1 VPGYNGTGMTPAK
14 PQRTVFF
21 VSDRTGITAE
31 LLGKTLLTQFP
42 DIEFHK
48 RTLPFVDTP
57 EKAQT
62 AVAEINDS
70 ARQDGIHPIVFSTL
84 IDEKLRARIAGAE
97 ALYLDLFADFI
108 RQLETEL
115 RQVSSHAL
123 GLSHGMGDELA
134 YQKRMDAVNYTLLHD
149 DGGNTANYE
158 RAEVILVGVSRTG
171 KTPTSL
177 YLAMQ
182 YGIYAANYPLT
193 PDDFSGHT
201 LPKSL
206 LAHKSKLYGLTI
218 TPERLARIRNE
229 RKPGSHYASL
239 ENCQGEIRAAESLL
253 RQGHIPI
260 LDTTT
265 MSIEEIAVSILYAT
279 GLVKRLKS

>member
-1 VPGYNGTGMTPAK
+1 MTPAK
-14 PQRTVFF
+14 SQRTVFF

-42 DIEFHK
+42 GVEFHK

-57 EKAQT
+57 EKVQM
-62 AVAEINDS
+62 VLAEINDT
-70 ARQDGIHPIVFSTL
+70 ARQEGTRPIVFSTL
-84 IDEKLRARIAGAE
+84 IDEKLRARIASAE

-108 RQLETEL
+108 NQLETEL
-115 RQVSSHAL
+115 SQVSSHAL

-134 YQKRMDAVNYTLLHD
+134 YQKRMDAVNYTLMHD
-149 DGGNTANYE
+149 DGVNSTNYE
-158 RAEVILVGVSRTG
+158 RAEVVLVGVSRSG
-171 KTPTSL
+171 KTPTCL

-193 PDDFSGHT
+193 PDDFSSHA

-206 LAHKSKLYGLTI
+206 LAHKTRLYGLTI
-218 TPERLARIRNE
+218 AAERLAKIRNE
-229 RKPGSHYASL
+229 RKPGSQYASL
-239 ENCQGEIRAAESLL
+239 ENCQKEIRSAESLL
-253 RQGHIPI
+253 RQSHVPFI
-260 LDTTT
+260 DTTT
-265 MSIEEIAVSILYAT
+265 MSVEEIAISILYGT

>member
-1 VPGYNGTGMTPAK
+1 MTTGKT
-14 PQRTVFF
+14 QRTVFF

-42 DIEFHK
+42 GVEFHK
-48 RTLPFVDTP
+48 RTMPFVDTV
-57 EKAQT
+57 EKVQA
-62 AVAEINDS
+62 AVTEINDC

-84 IDEKLRARIAGAE
+84 IDEKLRTQISTAE

-108 RQLETEL
+108 SQMEREL
-115 RQVSSHAL
+115 DQVSSHAL

-171 KTPTSL
+171 KTPTCL

-193 PDDFSGHT
+193 PDDFSGHV

-206 LAHKSKLYGLTI
+206 LAHKAKLYGLTI
-218 TPERLARIRNE
+218 TAERLAKIRNE
-229 RKPGSHYASL
+229 RKPDSKYASL
-239 ENCQGEIRAAESLL
+239 ENCQSEIRAAENLL
-253 RQGHIPI
+253 RQAHLPI

-265 MSIEEIAVSILYAT
+265 MSVEEIAVSILYAT
-279 GLVKRLKS
+279 GLIKRLKS